1 MTIGYYA
8 NFNAINTMCVR
19 VCVHT
24 YFFEK
29 LPLNICDISRLFC
42 SFVAVLIP
50 TPTNRVGRI

>member
-19 VCVHT
+19 VRVHT

-29 LPLNICDISRLFC
+29 TPLNICDISKLFC

-50 TPTNRVGRI
+50 KSSNRVGR